1 MADIAEFFLS
11 PVVLTFAVIIAG
23 YYLGKIRICDISL
36 DLSGVLIAAI
46 MGGVFIAAIAERHY
60 NECVESIVGD
70 TFYLSMKNL
79 SSLGTALFV
88 SSVGVSSGYMLTSGT
103 KLRSAKC
110 LFIGIAMA
118 VVSFMTVRAIGALD
132 SSADKSILMGILCGA
147 MTSTPGLSAVNEL
160 EGTDI
165 FLSTAGYGCAYL
177 FGVMGVVLFVQIC
190 LKKQRRLCKYTIKV
204 RDNPNP
210 KAELYGIIQI
220 ALAIVFGTIIGSF
233 EIPLIDFSLG
243 TSGGI
248 LCSGMLI
255 GFIVSK
261 AADDREISKSNI
273 SILRSLGLV
282 FFFVGS
288 GAPAGMNLSEIIELK
303 YVAYGLIIT
312 AAAIIAGFVLAY
324 LLNGRDLISSLCC
337 VCGGMTS
344 TPAIGVMS
352 RQCDCEDEL
361 AEYSLAYVGALSAMV
376 VGVILISV

>member
-1 MADIAEFFLS
+1 MADIAKILLS
-11 PVVLTFAVIIAG
+11 PVVLTFAIIIAG

-46 MGGVFIAAIAERHY
+46 ISGAFIAIAAERY
-60 NECVESIVGD
+60 YDVYIDSIAYD
-70 TFYLSMKNL
+70 SFYLSMKNL

-88 SSVGVSSGYMLTSGT
+88 SAVGVSSGYMLTSGT
-103 KLRSAKC
+103 KLRSVKC

-118 VVSFMTVRAIGALD
+118 AVSFITVRAIGALD
-132 SSADKSILMGILCGA
+132 SSADRSVLMGILCGA

-160 EGTDI
+160 EGTDVY
-165 FLSTAGYGCAYL
+165 LSTAGYGCAYL
-177 FGVMGVVLFVQIC
+177 FGVIGVVLFVQIC
-190 LKKQRRLCKYTIKV
+190 LKKQRRLCKYTIKAG
-204 RDNPNP
+204 DNSDP

-220 ALAIVFGTIIGSF
+220 ALAIVFGTIIGSL
-233 EIPLIDFSLG
+233 EIPFVDFSLG

-255 GFIVSK
+255 GFVVSK
-261 AADDREISKSNI
+261 AADDRKVSKSNI
-273 SILRSLGLV
+273 SIIRSLGLV

-288 GAPAGMNLSEIIELK
+288 GVPAGMNLSEIIEIK

-312 AAAIIAGFVLAY
+312 AAAMISGFLLAY
-324 LLNGRDLISSLCC
+324 LLNGSDLISLLCS

-344 TPAIGVMS
+344 TPAIGVMC

-361 AEYSLAYVGALSAMV
+361 AEYSLAYVGALFAMV
-376 VGVILISV
+376 VGVRIVF

>member
-1 MADIAEFFLS
+1 MADIAKILLS
-11 PVVLTFAVIIAG
+11 PVVLTFAIIIAG

-36 DLSGVLIAAI
+36 DLSGVLIVAI
-46 MGGVFIAAIAERHY
+46 ISGVFIAIIAERY
-60 NECVESIVGD
+60 YDVYIDSIAYD
-70 TFYLSMKNL
+70 SFYLSMKNL

-88 SSVGVSSGYMLTSGT
+88 AAIGVSSGYMLTSGT
-103 KLRSAKC
+103 KLRSTKC

-118 VVSFMTVRAIGALD
+118 AVSFITIGAIGALD
-132 SSADKSILMGILCGA
+132 SSADRSVLMGILCGA

-160 EGTDI
+160 EGTNVY
-165 FLSTAGYGCAYL
+165 LSTAGYGCAYL
-177 FGVMGVVLFVQIC
+177 FGVIGVVLFVQIC
-190 LKKQRRLCKYTIKV
+190 LKKQRRLCKYTIKAG
-204 RDNPNP
+204 DNPNP

-255 GFIVSK
+255 GFVVSK
-261 AADDREISKSNI
+261 AADDREVSKSNI
-273 SILRSLGLV
+273 SIIRSLGLV

-288 GAPAGMNLSEIIELK
+288 GVPAGMNLSEIIEIK

-312 AAAIIAGFVLAY
+312 VAAMISGFLLAY
-324 LLNGRDLISSLCC
+324 LLNGSDLISSLCS

-344 TPAIGVMS
+344 TPAIGVMC

-361 AEYSLAYVGALSAMV
+361 AEYSLAYVGALFAMV
-376 VGVILISV
+376 VGLRIVF